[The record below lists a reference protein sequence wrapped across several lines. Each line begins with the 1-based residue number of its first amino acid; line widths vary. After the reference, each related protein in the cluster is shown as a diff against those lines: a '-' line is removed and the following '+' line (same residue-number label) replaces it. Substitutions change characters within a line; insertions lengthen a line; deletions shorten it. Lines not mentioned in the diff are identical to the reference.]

1 MAEIAVSFRANF
13 EADGLTA
20 SARYKMQQVLMEWLR
35 EATRNSNTNKLH
47 RELEAAAGMTVPE
60 FYLFVIDD
68 LNTSRDD
75 ARYEQATAKQTA

>member
-20 SARYKMQQVLMEWLR
+20 SASYKMQQVLMEWLR

>member
-1 MAEIAVSFRANF
+1 MAEIAVSFRATF
-13 EADGLTA
+13 EADSLTA
-20 SARYKMQQVLMEWLR
+20 SASYKMQQVLMEWLR

-68 LNTSRDD
+68 LTTARDD
-75 ARYEQATAKQTA
+75 HRYERALEAAS